1 VGAPQC
7 RHCPGNDAIAGQ
19 DMKFLIV
26 GLGGIGQRH
35 TRNLRALHGDRCELI
50 AYRVRRDSPVLTDSL
65 QVDAPTGL
73 EERYGIR
80 SFDSLDAALGER
92 PDAVLIC
99 NPSSLHVSV
108 ALAAARAGC
117 HLLIE
122 KPLSDS
128 LDRLDELARVVA
140 DKSLVCMVAYQLRFH
155 PCLAL
160 ARRLLTAGSIGRP
173 VACRAAVGEYLP
185 GWHRYEDYRTMYA
198 SRRDL
203 GGGVV
208 LSQIHELDVLFWFF
222 GRPRRIVSMGGH
234 LSDLEIDVEDVASTL
249 FDYDGMVAHLHQDY
263 LQQPPTRQFEIIGT
277 GGRIAVDLRA
287 LTVRGFGSS
296 GDLLTDACFDGLERN
311 TLFLD
316 EMKCFVSALQNG
328 TPVPADLSAGRQSL
342 EMALAIRRSMETHG
356 PVDMSASP

>member
-1 VGAPQC
+1 
-7 RHCPGNDAIAGQ
+7 
-19 DMKFLIV
+19 MKFLLA

-35 TRNLRALHGDRCELI
+35 TRNLRALYGDRCELI

-65 QVDAPTGL
+65 QIEAPTGL

-80 SFDSLDAALGER
+80 SFDSLEAALGER

-99 NPSSLHVSV
+99 NPSSMHLSV
-108 ALAAARAGC
+108 ALAAAKAGC
-117 HLLIE
+117 HLFIE
-122 KPLSDS
+122 KPLSHS
-128 LDRLDELARVVA
+128 LDQLDELAGLIE

-155 PCLAL
+155 PCLQL
-160 ARRLLTAGSIGRP
+160 AHRLLTGGAIGRP
-173 VACRAAVGEYLP
+173 VACRAIVGEYLP

-198 SRRDL
+198 SKRDL

-249 FDYDGMVAHLHQDY
+249 FGYDGMVAHLHQDY
-263 LQQPPTRQFEIIGT
+263 LQQPPTRQLEIIGT
-277 GGRIAVDLRA
+277 EGRVAVDLRA
-287 LTVRGFGSS
+287 SSVRGFGAS
-296 GDLLTDACFDGLERN
+296 GDLLTNESFEGLERN

-316 EMKCFVSALQNG
+316 EMKCFLSALENG

-342 EMALAIRRSMETHG
+342 EMALAIRRSMETHA
-356 PVDMSASP
+356 PVDMSASPCRSILSTFPSAWPS